1 MLFRSYLLT
10 LEGKKRKTHFW
21 FILPSLKRGLPW
33 WLSGKE
39 SAYQCRK
46 WKFNPWVRKISWRKW
61 QPTPVFLSGK
71 SHGQSSLVGY
81 SPWGHKKVGHNLGPS
96 NNIQLLQH
104 QLKRLFLPLASLWK
118 STDHKFIVYFWSLNS
133 VPLIYRFIHMTV
145 LHCFDWCR
153 FVVSV
158 EIGKCKSSFFF
169 FEIFLVALL
178 PYIFMHCINTGL
190 GVKFFR
196 KERKEDRYCWRTYEI
211 HFVFSQWYYCSL
223 PFLFT
228 D

>member
-1 MLFRSYLLT
+1 MDTFENNGNNHHCIWISMSVRQ
-10 LEGKKRKTHFW
+10 
-21 FILPSLKRGLPW
+21 PAGLPW
-33 WLSGKE
+33 RHSGKE
-39 SAYQCRK
+39 SICQYRRY
-46 WKFNPWVRKISWRKW
+46 KFNLWVGKIPWRRKW
-61 QPTPVFLSGK
+61 QLIPVFLPGN
-71 SHGQSSLVGY
+71 SHGRRSLVGY